1 MYKSLR
7 GLMASLAVGAIV
19 VGCSSSS
26 TASPSAAPSVSTA
39 PATTAATEAPSPTRQ
54 DLTLTVMASQDWVKP
69 AEQELAKQ
77 YEEQTG
83 VKVDYQIIPA
93 DQYFNVLKTK
103 LNAGEAADI
112 FGGQTGKSDLKL
124 QYDVEANAADL
135 TGEEWTTRIDPA
147 ALDQSSLDGKVYG
160 AEIWDIVASN
170 YFVTVYNKDIFK
182 KVGIEVPKSFA
193 EVKDA
198 CTKLKAAGITPFF
211 EPVSDGWHHVLW
223 FPMAGPRF
231 EEAEPGLA
239 DKLNANTAT
248 FAGDANMTTA
258 MGQINELYQ
267 AGCFGDNALSDAY
280 ADTNQA
286 LASGK
291 FAMSVSPLSTPA
303 AIEAAYPETKA
314 TSFGF
319 FPIPTFD
326 NQLQPVHPAGPA
338 KFVYAKSKHVAE
350 AKQYLAFLM
359 DPKSLQYLLDNTPQF
374 VSLPFTGIT
383 PKWDAT
389 QKEFLAT
396 YQAKTIVYQDVI
408 NYLNPQ
414 WMDIGKD
421 MVAMFTG
428 SMTPADVMTSIDQRR
443 TDLAKTAGDAAWK

>member
-1 MYKSLR
+1 
-7 GLMASLAVGAIV
+7 MASLAVGVIV
-19 VGCSSSS
+19 VGCSSSATPS
-26 TASPSAAPSVSTA
+26 VTAVPSASAAP
-39 PATTAATEAPSPTRQ
+39 AATEAPATTEPVPSKQ

-77 YEEQTG
+77 YEEKTG
-83 VKVDYQIIPA
+83 VKIDYQIIPA

-112 FGGQTGKSDLKL
+112 FGGQSGKADLKL
-124 QYDVEANAADL
+124 QYDVENNAADL
-135 TGEEWTTRIDPA
+135 TGEEWTSRIDPA
-147 ALDQSSLDGKVYG
+147 ALDQSSLNGKVYG

-170 YFVTVYNKDIFK
+170 YFVTVYNKSIFEQ
-182 KVGIEVPKSFA
+182 VGIAVPKSFA
-193 EVKDA
+193 EVKEA
-198 CTKLKAAGITPFF
+198 CTKLIAAGITPFY

-223 FPMAGPRF
+223 FPMVGPRF

-248 FAGDANMTTA
+248 FAGNANMTTA

-267 AGCFGDNALSDAY
+267 AGCFGENALSDAY

-303 AIEAAYPETKA
+303 AIEEAYPETKA
-314 TSFGF
+314 TTFGF

-338 KFVYAKSKHVAE
+338 KFVYAKSQHVDE
-350 AKQYLAFLM
+350 AKQYLSFLM
-359 DPKSLQYLLDNTPQF
+359 EQESLQYMLDNTPQF
-374 VSLPFTGIT
+374 VSLPFEGLTA
-383 PKWDAT
+383 KWDAAQT
-389 QKEFLAT
+389 EFLAT
-396 YQAKTIVYQDVI
+396 YPAKTLVYQDVI

-428 SMTPADVMTSIDQRR
+428 SMTPADVMASIDQRR
-443 TDLAKTAGDAAWK
+443 ADLAKTAGDPGWP